1 MENPF
6 VVLGVR
12 QDATGEEIRAAYHR
26 GVKRC
31 HPDAVQDESRR
42 KEAQEALV
50 RLNLAYAEAMRL
62 VSSRQ
67 TGSVVIPDAAQV
79 AGKLYEQGLYDG
91 ALRVL
96 NKALTRD
103 AAWYH
108 LQGSILLKK
117 NEAEAAHSC
126 FRTAVRMDPNN
137 ALYRQ
142 CALNAAVRMR
152 KQKTLRG
159 RMACWARGLVK

>member
-42 KEAQEALV
+42 QEAQEALV

-79 AGKLYEQGLYDG
+79 AGKLYEQGLY
-91 ALRVL
+91 RE
-96 NKALTRD
+96 
-103 AAWYH
+103 
-108 LQGSILLKK
+108 S
-117 NEAEAAHSC
+117 S
-126 FRTAVRMDPNN
+126 
-137 ALYRQ
+137 
-142 CALNAAVRMR
+142 
-152 KQKTLRG
+152 
-159 RMACWARGLVK
+159 

>member
-1 MENPF
+1 M
-6 VVLGVR
+6 
-12 QDATGEEIRAAYHR
+12 
-26 GVKRC
+26 
-31 HPDAVQDESRR
+31 
-42 KEAQEALV
+42 

-159 RMACWARGLVK
+159 RMACWRAACQVTAPGRTAASEGACFLLPWRRRLTRKTA